1 MRAVTST
8 RFNRS
13 LATGALAGLACCLAI
28 LASGCDR
35 KAGGS
40 DIDIPTAQTRA
51 ALALSA
57 FECSHLATTQADTS
71 RLFNVGLESGRDFL
85 RFAETNANGYR
96 SLVPQL
102 DPAWVRVENRPSVDF
117 KLGEL
122 HAITVARAM
131 SWRRGLGDSAWEARR
146 ETLYEGKNCQFLQLP
161 ASRR

>member
-1 MRAVTST
+1 MRPFASM
-8 RFNRS
+8 
-13 LATGALAGLACCLAI
+13 LAHGGFVCLAI
-28 LASGCDR
+28 LATGCDR
-35 KAGGS
+35 KGARS

-85 RFAETNANGYR
+85 RFAEANANGYR
-96 SLVPQL
+96 SIVPQV
-102 DPAWVRVENRPSVDF
+102 DPAWVRVESRPTVDF

-122 HAITVARAM
+122 HAITVARAL

-146 ETLYEGKNCQFLQLP
+146 EALYREKNCQFLELP
-161 ASRR
+161 AARR